1 MIVILDFG
9 GQFVHLIA
17 RRIKDFGASARIV
30 PYNTPASEIR
40 KMKPDGI
47 ILSGGP
53 AAITGKNA
61 IHPDMK
67 IFEIGVP
74 MLGICYGE
82 QMIAHHYGG
91 KLASRGDQRQYG
103 KEMMKIDGS
112 GMGKG
117 GSDLFS
123 GLAKEEQVWMS
134 HGDAVTELPK
144 GFVVTGSTE
153 KCPIAAFESRSKK
166 AYGFQF
172 HPEVAHTTHGSDM
185 YANFVFNVCGA
196 KKDYSLKG
204 LDQLLMSEI
213 QREAKGAGVLIAVSG
228 GVDSL
233 VTAALIHK
241 AVPEQLYSV
250 FIDTGLM
257 RKGEV
262 EETEIFFKQMGFR
275 HFEMIDASEIFLG
288 KLKGVIDP
296 EQKRKII
303 GHTFIEVF
311 EKKALELGKKARI
324 GYLAQGTI
332 YPDRIESAQA
342 SKAADKIKSHH
353 NLTLPEKMNLKLI
366 EPLKDLYK
374 DEVRQLGEM
383 LGLPHARVWR
393 QPFPGPGLAI
403 RIVGEVTPENVR
415 IVREA
420 DFIFREEIAKAG
432 LDKKIWQYFAALLPI
447 RTVGVM
453 ADERTYEYIITL
465 RAVTSKDGM
474 TADWAK
480 IPHNVLEKIST
491 RISNDVRGVN
501 RVVYDVSQKPPATIE
516 YE

>member
-1 MIVILDFG
+1 MIIVLDFG

-17 RRIKDFGASARIV
+17 RRIKDLGASAVIL
-30 PYNTPASEIR
+30 PYNAKVEEIR
-40 KMKPDGI
+40 KFKPAGI

-53 AAITGKNA
+53 AAISGANA
-61 IHPDMK
+61 IFPDMR
-67 IFEIGVP
+67 IFGLRLP

-82 QMIAHHYGG
+82 QLIAHHYGG

-103 KEMMKIDGS
+103 KEMMKVSRGS
-112 GMGKG
+112 ELFAGMKNV
-117 GSDLFS
+117 
-123 GLAKEEQVWMS
+123 EQVWMS
-134 HGDAVTELPK
+134 HGDAVTDLPE
-144 GFVVTGSTE
+144 GFEITGSTE
-153 KCPIAAFESRSKK
+153 KCPIAAFEDRARKL
-166 AYGFQF
+166 YGLQF
-172 HPEVAHTTHGSDM
+172 HPEVAHTIHGSEM
-185 YANFVFNVCGA
+185 YANFVFNVCKA
-196 KKDYSLKG
+196 RKDYSLKG
-204 LDQLLMSEI
+204 LDRLLIS
-213 QREAKGAGVLIAVSG
+213 QVRRDARRGGVLIAVSG

-233 VTAALIHK
+233 VTAALIHR
-241 AVPEQLYSV
+241 AIPDQLYSV

-262 EETEIFFKQMGFR
+262 EETEEFFKKMGFR
-275 HFEMIDASEIFLG
+275 HFEMVDASALFLG

-296 EQKRKII
+296 EEKRKII

-311 EKKALELGKKARI
+311 ERKALELGKKANI
-324 GYLAQGTI
+324 KYLAQGTI

-353 NLTLPEKMNLKLI
+353 NLTLPEKMNLLLI
-366 EPLKDLYK
+366 EPLKELYK
-374 DEVRQLGEM
+374 DEVRALGEM
-383 LGLPHARVWR
+383 LGLPHVRVWR

-403 RIVGEVTPENVR
+403 RIVGEVTPERVG

-420 DFIFREEIAKAG
+420 DHIFRDEILKAH
-432 LDKKIWQYFAALLPI
+432 LDSKIWQYFAALLPVKS
-447 RTVGVM
+447 VGVM

-480 IPHNVLEKIST
+480 IPFSVMERIST

>member
-17 RRIKDFGASARIV
+17 RRIKDFGASARIL
-30 PYNTPASEIR
+30 PYATPAAEI
-40 KMKPDGI
+40 KKLKPVGI

-61 IHPDMK
+61 IHPDYK
-67 IFEIGVP
+67 IFELGVP
-74 MLGICYGE
+74 ILGICYGE
-82 QMIAHHYGG
+82 QMIAHHFGG
-91 KLASRGDQRQYG
+91 KLAFRGDQRQYG
-103 KEMMKIDGS
+103 KEMMKTS
-112 GMGKG
+112 KHSELFKGMKT
-117 GSDLFS
+117 D
-123 GLAKEEQVWMS
+123 EQVWMS
-134 HGDAVTELPK
+134 HGDAVTQLPA
-144 GFVVTGSTE
+144 GFEITGSTE
-153 KCPIAAFESRSKK
+153 KCPIAAFENRARKL
-166 AYGFQF
+166 YGLQF
-172 HPEVAHTTHGSDM
+172 HPEVAHTLNGSKM
-185 YANFVFNVCGA
+185 YENFVYNVCGA
-196 KKDYSLKG
+196 RKDYSLKG
-204 LDQLLMSEI
+204 LDQLLISEI
-213 QREAKGAGVLIAVSG
+213 QKDAKGAGVLIAVSG

-262 EETEIFFKQMGFR
+262 EETEKFFKQMGFR
-275 HFEMIDASEIFLG
+275 HFEMINASAIFLG

-311 EKKALELGKKARI
+311 EKKARELGKKAAI

-366 EPLKDLYK
+366 EPLKELYK
-374 DEVRQLGEM
+374 DEVRALGE
-383 LGLPHARVWR
+383 LVGLPKLRVWR

-420 DFIFREEIAKAG
+420 DFIFRDEIAKAG
-432 LDKKIWQYFAALLPI
+432 LEDKIWQYFAALLPI
-447 RTVGVM
+447 KTVGVM

-480 IPHNVLEKIST
+480 IPYDVLEKISS

>member
-1 MIVILDFG
+1 MIIVLDFG
-9 GQFVHLIA
+9 GQFAHLIA
-17 RRIKDFGASARIV
+17 RRIKDLGAQAHIL
-30 PYNTPASEIR
+30 PYNAKIEEI
-40 KMKPDGI
+40 MKFKPVGI

-61 IHPDMK
+61 IFPDMR
-67 IFEIGVP
+67 IFDLKLP

-82 QMIAHHYGG
+82 QLIATRYGG
-91 KLASRGDQRQYG
+91 KLAGRGEQRQYG
-103 KEMMKIDGS
+103 KEMMKVAKNS
-112 GMGKG
+112 ELFKG
-117 GSDLFS
+117 Q
-123 GLAKEEQVWMS
+123 LAQEQVWMS
-134 HGDAVTELPK
+134 HGDAVTALPK
-144 GFVVTGSTE
+144 GFEVIGSTE
-153 KCPIAAFESRSKK
+153 KCPVAAFEDRARKL
-166 AYGFQF
+166 YGLQF
-172 HPEVAHTTHGSDM
+172 HPEVAHTTNGSKM
-185 YANFVFNVCGA
+185 IGNFVFGVCKA
-196 KKDYSLKG
+196 RKDYSLTGMDSMLIEDIRRK
-204 LDQLLMSEI
+204 
-213 QREAKGAGVLIAVSG
+213 AKSGGVLIAVSG

-233 VTAALIHK
+233 VTAALINR
-241 AVPEQLYSV
+241 AVPNQLYSV

-257 RKGEV
+257 RKGEA
-262 EETEIFFKQMGFR
+262 EETEEYFKRMGFR
-275 HFEMIDASEIFLG
+275 HFEMIDASEIFLR

-296 EQKRKII
+296 EKKRKII

-324 GYLAQGTI
+324 GFLAQGTI

-374 DEVRQLGEM
+374 DEVRGLGEM

-403 RIVGEVTPENVR
+403 RIVGEVSPENVR

-420 DFIFREEIAKAG
+420 DHIFRDEIAKAG
-432 LDKKIWQYFAALLPI
+432 LDSKIWQYFAALLPI
-447 RTVGVM
+447 KTVGVM

-480 IPHNVLEKIST
+480 IPYEVLEKISS
-491 RISNDVRGVN
+491 RISNDVTGVN

>member
-1 MIVILDFG
+1 MIVVLDFG
-9 GQFVHLIA
+9 GQFAHLIV
-17 RRIKDFGASARIV
+17 RRIKDVGANAEIL
-30 PYNTPASEIR
+30 PYHASVEEIKKR
-40 KMKPDGI
+40 KPQGI

-61 IHPDMK
+61 IFPDLRL
-67 IFEIGVP
+67 FDLQLPV
-74 MLGICYGE
+74 LGICYGE
-82 QMIAHHYGG
+82 QLIAWHYGG
-91 KLASRGDQRQYG
+91 GLATRGDQRQYG
-103 KEMMKIDGS
+103 KEMMKMAAD
-112 GMGKG
+112 
-117 GSDLFS
+117 SDLFK
-123 GLAKEEQVWMS
+123 GLEKEEQVWMS
-134 HGDAVTELPK
+134 HGDAVTTLPE
-144 GFVVTGSTE
+144 GFEVTGTTK
-153 KCPIAAFESRSKK
+153 KCPVAAFENK
-166 AYGFQF
+166 ARKLYGVQF
-172 HPEVAHTTHGSDM
+172 HPEVAHTKNGSRM
-185 YANFVFNVCGA
+185 LANFVFGICKA

-204 LDQLLMSEI
+204 LDRKLINEV
-213 QREAKGAGVLIAVSG
+213 REEVGKEGVLIAVSG

-233 VTAALIHK
+233 VTAALLNQAI
-241 AVPEQLYSV
+241 ADQLYAV

-262 EETEIFFKQMGFR
+262 EETESFFRKMGFR
-275 HFEMIDASEIFLG
+275 HFEVVDASKSFLG
-288 KLKGVIDP
+288 KLEGVMDP

-311 EKKALELGKKARI
+311 EKKAKELGKRTGRGKKANIRF
-324 GYLAQGTI
+324 LAQGTI

-353 NLTLPEKMNLKLI
+353 NLTLPEKMDLKLL

-374 DEVRQLGEM
+374 DEVRELGEM
-383 LGLPHARVWR
+383 LGLPKKRVWR

-403 RIVGEVTPENVR
+403 RILGEVTPERVR

-420 DFIFREEIAKAG
+420 DAIFREEIAKAG
-432 LDKKIWQYFAALLPI
+432 LEEKIWQYFAALLPVKA
-447 RTVGVM
+447 VGVM
-453 ADERTYEYIITL
+453 ADERTYEYIISL

-480 IPHNVLEKIST
+480 IPFAVLEKIST
-491 RISNDVRGVN
+491 RISNDVKGVN